1 MRFVCLMDRGHG
13 LPGLQAGERRESEWV
28 GSVIHIQIAVIENR
42 NMAHSFGKQEKCIN
56 MDGIRHTKCH
66 NIPSHSRMN
75 ILTLLIL
82 KRRNTSHRDH
92 NRRLMGIFIQNISFV
107 FRIQSIW
114 VEFLFVDKHRYYDV
128 CNKYI
133 YFLDFI
139 SSLESLIVAFVCNN
153 WIVKCFLSKTKRM

>member
-1 MRFVCLMDRGHG
+1 M
-13 LPGLQAGERRESEWV
+13 
-28 GSVIHIQIAVIENR
+28 AVIENR

-56 MDGIRHTKCH
+56 VEMAYGIRHTKCH
-66 NIPSHSRMN
+66 NTLHIVEW

-92 NRRLMGIFIQNISFV
+92 NRLMCIFIRIISFV

-114 VEFLFVDKHRYYDV
+114 VEFVFVDKHRYYDV

-139 SSLESLIVAFVCNN
+139 SSS
-153 WIVKCFLSKTKRM
+153 WIVVLVHTTGSKCYPSQNCNRITVAYESDQRINKDFRI